1 MERKIAKRTRSAL
14 AASHQYEKG
23 VWHPSW
29 LNESRPHAKFK
40 IGKKNENKKMSKQMV
55 FWLLMVIFVLAV
67 MESLA
72 SVYYFQRG
80 NSEYSFAVGQ
90 LFHGLKKRMIKSGI
104 IKPETT
110 GSHVDDERFGWLN
123 NKNVQFF
130 SDYCGPTAQYTLG
143 PNGERA
149 IPKPI
154 DPVGK
159 ILFVGGSFTFGH
171 CVSDIE
177 SYPYILATEYWK
189 KWEVQNIAVSGF
201 GTHQAYMMLSD
212 AIKSD
217 RPPSV
222 VIYGM
227 IPNHIRRNYL
237 SRTWLESI
245 GSRKLP
251 HFELM
256 NEKLMFMGTV
266 GLSSGIEDGPELR
279 KKEFALTAAYLNAM
293 QKICA
298 ENDILFVVLFLPPS
312 SNYSPSVL
320 NPIYKS
326 QILTLDL
333 GILEFEGIS
342 PKDQHPN
349 PKDHRRIAIA
359 IGNSFISEILQ
370 KSEGT

>member
-1 MERKIAKRTRSAL
+1 MSTKIMRK
-14 AASHQYEKG
+14 Q
-23 VWHPSW
+23 V
-29 LNESRPHAKFK
+29 
-40 IGKKNENKKMSKQMV
+40 V
-55 FWLLMVIFVLAV
+55 FGMLMIIFVLAM

-80 NSEYSFAVGQ
+80 KSEYSFAVGQ
-90 LFHGLKKRMIKSGI
+90 LFHGLKNRMIKKGI

-143 PNGERA
+143 PNGERV
-149 IPKPI
+149 IPKPK
-154 DPVGK
+154 DPIGK

-171 CVSDIE
+171 CVSDNE

-189 KWEVQNIAVSGF
+189 KWEVQNMTVSGF

-212 AIKSD
+212 SIKSD
-217 RPPSV
+217 RPPSM

-227 IPNHIRRNYL
+227 IPNHVRRNYL
-237 SRTWLESI
+237 SRTWLESVA
-245 GSRKLP
+245 SRKLP
-251 HFELM
+251 HFELI
-256 NEKLMFMGTV
+256 NEKLTFKGTV

-279 KKEFALTAAYLNAM
+279 KKEFALTAAFLNAM

-298 ENDILFVVLFLPPS
+298 EKHIPFIVIFLPPS

-320 NPIYKS
+320 YPMYKS
-326 QILTLDL
+326 KILTLDL

-342 PKDQHPN
+342 AKDRHPN

-359 IGNSFISEILQ
+359 IGNSFISKKLQ
-370 KSEGT
+370 ELGGA